1 MNSQSAWIPASKR
14 TRREKLRTKSKIFFS
29 FITPDL
35 GLGEI
40 AKSNCVLRALIQ
52 QRQERTERRCPHEAG
67 RTNGSGVCGRSVR
80 EDVRVKEE
88 WPNPGRGE
96 QCDRGE
102 ANVKLRGADERRL
115 TCMLVAA

>member
-1 MNSQSAWIPASKR
+1 MNSQSARIPASKR
-14 TRREKLRTKSKIFFS
+14 TRGEKPRTKSKIFFS

-52 QRQERTERRCPHEAG
+52 QREERTERRCPHEAG
-67 RTNGSGVCGRSVR
+67 RTNGSGACGRSVR
-80 EDVRVKEE
+80 KDVRVKEE
-88 WPNPGRGE
+88 RLNPGGSER
-96 QCDRGE
+96 CRCGE